1 MAMKQFKDPIY
12 GYINIPKTIVKDI
25 IDTAEFQ
32 RLRYIKQTSYLPV
45 YSAALHNR
53 FIHSLGVY
61 HLGKMASDAV
71 FNNSKEILERYS
83 TTFDIKQT
91 FQLACLLHDVGHAPF
106 SHSGESFYVDG
117 EGKFYAEFKNIV
129 QDESFSL
136 DVDYYHSNGKTA
148 APHEI
153 MSVIIALKNY
163 KDYFKSDEERSFFAR
178 CITGYKYR
186 DLESEKGANHAIFN
200 AFISLLNSTTIDVD
214 RLDYLIR
221 DAYVMGYNSVS
232 IDYQRLLEGI
242 MLVKVQGTV
251 NYSPI
256 QLAYKKSALSVIEN
270 VIYAHDAEKKWIQN
284 HPVILYEVFLI
295 QRIIVSTRMEYKKR
309 TGNELFSIRA
319 LSSKNDERTEHDK
332 HFPVLSKEL
341 AKIKSLLLNVE
352 HKDEILGNLQIIE
365 KHIETANTYADISLL
380 CDDDIIHLSKT
391 IDQYF
396 SNELFNRGI
405 RRHPI
410 WKSESEYKIYM
421 DGFIGDESYDELQS
435 QIKVLYKFLLE
446 EAPSPAIDSEAVDYC
461 QKRLE
466 EICALELSE
475 YDKIDMTTRYS
486 MLLKWLKMFEKIADE
501 QNLRQFDFRI
511 IPASQFD
518 SSFKKEDLGNIPIFF
533 FFSGKIYPLS
543 KLINLFTV
551 NDTKRHKFFYV
562 YYRKNPGEEID
573 APKVGKEIAKLI
585 VQ

>member
-1 MAMKQFKDPIY
+1 MKQFKDPIY
-12 GYINIPKTIVKDI
+12 GYINIPKEIVKNI
-25 IDTAEFQ
+25 IDTSEFQ

-61 HLGKMASDAV
+61 YLGKMASDAV
-71 FNNSKEILERYS
+71 FENSKDILEEYS
-83 TTFDIKQT
+83 VDLEIRDI

-106 SHSGESFYVDG
+106 SHSGEGFYIDEKKEIYNILKQEVDDASFND
-117 EGKFYAEFKNIV
+117 
-129 QDESFSL
+129 
-136 DVDYYHSNGKTA
+136 DVDYYHANGKIA

-153 MSVIIALKNY
+153 MSVIIALKRY
-163 KDYFKSDEERSFFAR
+163 KDSFRSKDQRSFFAR

-186 DLESEKGANHAIFN
+186 DSEKIVKHAVLN

-232 IDYQRLLEGI
+232 IDYQRLLEGV
-242 MLVKVQGTV
+242 MVVKVEGDV

-256 QLAYKKSALSVIEN
+256 QLAYRKSALSVIEN

-295 QRIIVSTRMEYKKR
+295 QRIIVSTRTEYKKR
-309 TGNELFSIRA
+309 TGNELFSITA
-319 LSSKNDERTEHDK
+319 LSPKNDESAVSDK
-332 HFPVLSKEL
+332 CFSVISDEL
-341 AKIKSLLLNVE
+341 EKIKTLLLETE
-352 HKDEILGNLQIIE
+352 HKDEILASLQTIE
-365 KHIETANTYADISLL
+365 KHIKQLKSFIDVSLL
-380 CDDDIIHLSKT
+380 CDDDIIHLAKIT
-391 IDQYF
+391 DPDF
-396 SNELFNRGI
+396 LNELFNRGI

-446 EAPSPAIDSEAVDYC
+446 EAPSPSIDCVAVDYC
-461 QKRLE
+461 KKRLD
-466 EICALELSE
+466 EISISELSE
-475 YDKIDMTTRYS
+475 NDKKDMTTRYS
-486 MLLKWLKMFEKIADE
+486 MLLNWLKMFEEIAAE
-501 QNLRQFDFRI
+501 QKLSQFDFLV
-511 IPASQFD
+511 IPASQFE
-518 SSFKKEDLGNIPIFF
+518 SSFKKEDLGNMPIFF
-533 FFSGKIYPLS
+533 PASKKTYPLS

-551 NDTKRHKFFYV
+551 KDTTRHKFFYV
-562 YYRKNPGEEID
+562 YYRKSPGEEID
-573 APKVGKEIAKLI
+573 ALQVGKKIAKLI
-585 VQ
+585 LR